1 MECKMLKLHSLSK
14 FQGAKTLN
22 GIECI
27 VTNSILRLAVIVI
40 VSSNS
45 KQNTYR

>member
-1 MECKMLKLHSLSK
+1 MLKLHSLSK

-27 VTNSILRLAVIVI
+27 VTNSILRLKTVIVI